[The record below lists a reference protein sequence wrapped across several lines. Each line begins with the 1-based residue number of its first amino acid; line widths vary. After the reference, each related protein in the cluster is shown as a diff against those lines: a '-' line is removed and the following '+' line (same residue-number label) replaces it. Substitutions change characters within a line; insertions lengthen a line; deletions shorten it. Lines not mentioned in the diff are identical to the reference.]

1 MPGPQGGPP
10 MPRATGGRTFSDIK
24 VSKPKIKDGYPAL
37 TGGSGGGRG
46 RREKILAYGDE
57 QE

>member
-1 MPGPQGGPP
+1 
-10 MPRATGGRTFSDIK
+10 MPRARGGRTFSDIK

-37 TGGSGGGRG
+37 TGGSGGGKG